1 MSAGLHVYTM
11 DHEVGPWKM
20 AIFHGPIDGPTFMIR
35 FLKKSIYK
43 ASLGVNRMWT
53 KGNDHK
59 KYECADFLTCL
70 KNRQSWKLFQ
80 FGHSV
85 VFLLSSFFIPP
96 PKKFIIITFLCHGP
110 MPFLLEHLFCLSHLS
125 QHKACWTMLVDN
137 IGLFIICLLRTLN
150 FIGHYDIFFLGVKR
164 SGTRMTSTSNH
175 KFYKALG

>member
-59 KYECADFLTCL
+59 NNECADFLTCL
-70 KNRQSWKLFQ
+70 SKTDSLGNYSSLAI
-80 FGHSV
+80 
-85 VFLLSSFFIPP
+85 LLSFSCLHFLFPP
-96 PKKFIIITFLCHGP
+96 PKNSL
-110 MPFLLEHLFCLSHLS
+110 
-125 QHKACWTMLVDN
+125 
-137 IGLFIICLLRTLN
+137 
-150 FIGHYDIFFLGVKR
+150 
-164 SGTRMTSTSNH
+164 
-175 KFYKALG
+175 